1 MITNIRTLSLVVL
14 ATLALALSAC
24 GGGGGNGPVTDEP
37 MPAAVNL
44 DDVAANAM
52 RPATDEPIVIAPGQ
66 SIVHGDVAFLC
77 AAGGPACMVTVAGD
91 GTASSTGG
99 MVTATN
105 SEAYAQRVTVANAI
119 GMAET
124 AINALSLTSSDA
136 EVAAVESLLAA
147 AKTALEGAT
156 ALSMVDRDALN
167 GRIQTVETTLGE
179 VKARIAHALSELEQA
194 ILEISAAIDEAEFR
208 TAALSRTSSDT
219 DVIAVEALL
228 ANLRTALD
236 AFPPPPGAVRPAAL
250 LDPLYWRLQIVEM
263 TLASIKTDIATH
275 RAAVANVI
283 DMAANNNRQD
293 ELGEFVGGW
302 WRREPGIGGQQASVT
317 RSYDGGGSVNV
328 ILSHDESG
336 QLQHNVAIFQ
346 NNSYQLVETT
356 DIRVRMDR
364 VGRYIN
370 TYEDPQELEGVT
382 RSTRSI
388 SDHGLGAEW
397 QVTELTSEYDGG
409 GTLNI
414 QVATDLEPTNESVDP
429 FANLPDNYGNIEFSG
444 APALPDDQDFL
455 VVRFPYGIIVE
466 GVLDGVAGY
475 FDCPAGWCYLSI
487 DRRSRGYY
495 AVSAG
500 LAFTPEGGTAQ
511 PVPTLL
517 AGTPPATDYLAFGH
531 WLYVPEDAAEPDDVP
546 PTLGYDF
553 GVFASGGDPF
563 TAANLRALTGTATY
577 EGDSAGMYYVGG
589 LSGTP
594 DVGSFTADVELTADF
609 GSNVETGT
617 IGGQVSNFEFEGDV
631 ASSLPETVTLAS
643 RTYDY
648 LLEGFG
654 VAQGTTDNIF
664 DTSWRDEVAPYP
676 GGWVGGRTQAS
687 VGGQNWYGSWSG
699 AFYGNGTATTDHPTS
714 VAGEFGSYPWG
725 DGNHNQRDTGLTGSF
740 GAHRQGTGAMP
751 IKLPDGPFTL
761 QPGTERQLSAEVFL
775 VCPSRGSPC
784 HIQSVIENEHSEF
797 DVQLASGSDRPFFW
811 NSTIGLF
818 SGNLSPYEHKK
829 IQLVGSSNTH
839 IITCAQSAPCVVSNL
854 HYHEDRD
861 SGIIKWRGSEHVHV
875 SDDET
880 GFFLLGSKTVAYP
893 DGKSV
898 IFSCPNGCGID
909 RIFINSHGNYAYHY
923 NKTWERPELR
933 FASHQDDSGAGKI
946 WHPQDIPPPVLT
958 SHYAHLPKEFPK
970 FPVDHWELQDTL
982 AYHYHEPDN
991 LLRSEVICPGLE
1003 HNGQLCTIRDTPYT
1017 IDFVLDELEGKI
1029 VAVSP
1034 PNEHGFIVFGPDL
1047 LKLNIA
1053 LGKKQK
1059 GQPLSVDEQA
1069 LLDGFQAGGQWGN
1082 HSVFGYMLIPDHE
1095 LFGGSSLNYF
1105 AFGDLYGRRRGGKP
1119 EPVGREETATWRGEM
1134 TATWHRDNDYNV
1146 GGLIF
1151 GTSQLVY
1158 HFSRDEGEVDLM
1170 LAVERDSADQ
1180 GGLYRYAGPTTFGW
1194 ARVDQNGDGSFF
1206 INGNHKEGL
1215 HPDLENGMLDG
1226 DFYGLNAEEV
1236 AGIFERFLEGNH
1248 IRGEFGGSRVADQ

>member
-1 MITNIRTLSLVVL
+1 MRDPTAHRRLIGSPPSPLLAVLHRRLGDRVREGGLETMITNTRTLSLVVL
-14 ATLALALSAC
+14 AALAVALSAC
-24 GGGGGNGPVTDEP
+24 GGGGGNGPVIDEP

-52 RPATDEPIVIAPGQ
+52 RPATEEPIVIAAGR
-66 SIVHGDVAFLC
+66 SIVHGDVAFSC
-77 AAGGPACMVTVAGD
+77 AAGGPACMVTVADD

-105 SEAYAQRVTVANAI
+105 SEAYVQRMTVADAI
-119 GMAET
+119 DMAET

-136 EVAAVESLLAA
+136 EVADAESLLVA
-147 AKTALEGAT
+147 AKTALADAT
-156 ALSMVDRDALN
+156 ALSTADRDALN
-167 GRIQTVETTLGE
+167 GRIQTVEMTLGE
-179 VKARIAHALSELEQA
+179 AKARIAQALSELEQA
-194 ILEISAAIDEAEFR
+194 ILEISVAIDEAEFR
-208 TAALSRTSSDT
+208 TAALSRTSSDA

-236 AFPPPPGAVRPAAL
+236 AFPPEAV

-263 TLASIKTDIATH
+263 SLASIKTDIATH

-364 VGRYIN
+364 AGRYIN

-409 GTLNI
+409 GTLKI
-414 QVATDLEPTNESVDP
+414 HVATDVNPVDGSVDP
-429 FANLPDNYGNIEFSG
+429 FATLTNGYGNIEFSD
-444 APALPDDQDFL
+444 APVLPDDQDFL

-466 GVLDGVAGY
+466 GALDGVAGY

-500 LAFTPEGGTAQ
+500 LAFTPDGGTAQ

-517 AGTPPATDYLAFGH
+517 AGTPPAADYLAFGH

-563 TAANLRALTGTATY
+563 TAGNLRGLTGTATY

-609 GSNVETGT
+609 GSNVDTGT

-648 LLEGFG
+648 LPEGFG
-654 VAQGTTDNIF
+654 VPQGTTDNIF

-740 GAHRQGTGAMP
+740 GAHRLATTDP
-751 IKLPDGPFTL
+751 LPDPDPTPDTSWSDSPWVTDFHTSKSVQSSGPLFGSKYGDRISYNLRNYNTIPFGEWEGLLDCVNYFGWCTDQPGNDPNPNTEFALLGNVPFTDNPRL
-761 QPGTERQLSAEVFL
+761 PEIPIIRVRGRMLDSLRIDESQKGRGDREEVGGILGLTEYGYWAVAWTEFSGSSHQRVGSDYKPNFLSPVFGDENNATNFFVQSGIYTNRFRDVHAGDFESL
-775 VCPSRGSPC
+775 SSIDERWSAVYEGHMSGIAHNFGNAPVGGNVSLNVEFYYDSSPSNVEMILTDIQGLGFELPNIHFPRLGGETVESGDKNSPDGHVSRGYLNFELDYGG
-784 HIQSVIENEHSEF
+784 QY
-797 DVQLASGSDRPFFW
+797 LSG
-811 NSTIGLF
+811 G
-818 SGNLSPYEHKK
+818 
-829 IQLVGSSNTH
+829 LVG
-839 IITCAQSAPCVVSNL
+839 P
-854 HYHEDRD
+854 
-861 SGIIKWRGSEHVHV
+861 VH
-875 SDDET
+875 DEVH
-880 GFFLLGSKTVAYP
+880 GV
-893 DGKSV
+893 
-898 IFSCPNGCGID
+898 FS
-909 RIFINSHGNYAYHY
+909 
-923 NKTWERPELR
+923 TEEV
-933 FASHQDDSGAGKI
+933 SGAFGAI
-946 WHPQDIPPPVLT
+946 QTGSQNRPP
-958 SHYAHLPKEFPK
+958 
-970 FPVDHWELQDTL
+970 
-982 AYHYHEPDN
+982 
-991 LLRSEVICPGLE
+991 LE
-1003 HNGQLCTIRDTPYT
+1003 Q
-1017 IDFVLDELEGKI
+1017 
-1029 VAVSP
+1029 
-1034 PNEHGFIVFGPDL
+1034 
-1047 LKLNIA
+1047 
-1053 LGKKQK
+1053 
-1059 GQPLSVDEQA
+1059 
-1069 LLDGFQAGGQWGN
+1069 
-1082 HSVFGYMLIPDHE
+1082 
-1095 LFGGSSLNYF
+1095 
-1105 AFGDLYGRRRGGKP
+1105 
-1119 EPVGREETATWRGEM
+1119 
-1134 TATWHRDNDYNV
+1134 
-1146 GGLIF
+1146 
-1151 GTSQLVY
+1151 
-1158 HFSRDEGEVDLM
+1158 
-1170 LAVERDSADQ
+1170 
-1180 GGLYRYAGPTTFGW
+1180 
-1194 ARVDQNGDGSFF
+1194 
-1206 INGNHKEGL
+1206 
-1215 HPDLENGMLDG
+1215 
-1226 DFYGLNAEEV
+1226 
-1236 AGIFERFLEGNH
+1236 
-1248 IRGEFGGSRVADQ
+1248 